1 MSDIKII
8 VISDV
13 DGCLTD
19 GGMYYDSTG
28 KVMKKFSAG
37 DHEGL
42 KWLLKNGIDVEFIT
56 ADKAGLP
63 IVQKRIQDMS
73 NAPLHFVTEKERV
86 SFIESYSERYEVII
100 FFGDGPGDAMVKRK
114 MACNWFICPA
124 QSVES
129 VKDEANYV
137 LTKRGGD
144 GAFLEL
150 AELMLDELK
159 RYDLIENIK
168 ELYE

>member
-1 MSDIKII
+1 MNELKII

-42 KWLLKNGIDVEFIT
+42 KLLKKNGIDVEFIT

-63 IVQKRIQDMS
+63 IVEKRMKDMS
-73 NAPLHFVTEKERV
+73 NSVLHVISEKERV
-86 SFIESYSERYEVII
+86 EFIRSYYGKYNQVI
-100 FFGDGPGDAMVKRK
+100 FFGDGPGDANVKK
-114 MACNWFICPA
+114 KLACNWFICPA
-124 QSVES
+124 QSLQS
-129 VKDEANYV
+129 VKNIASFILE
-137 LTKRGGD
+137 KRGGD
-144 GAFLEL
+144 GAFGEF
-150 AELMLDELK
+150 AE
-159 RYDLIENIK
+159 RVLIELYNRKYIPEIK
-168 ELYE
+168 YLYD

>member
-1 MSDIKII
+1 MRIV

-63 IVQKRIQDMS
+63 IVKRRMQDMS
-73 NAPLHFVTEKERV
+73 NAPLHFVTERERV
-86 SFIESYSERYEVII
+86 SFIESYRSQYDVII
-100 FFGDGPGDAMVKRK
+100 FFGDGPGDAIVKK
-114 MACNWFICPA
+114 KIACNWFICPA

-129 VKDEANYV
+129 VKEEATFV
-137 LTKRGGD
+137 LRKRGGD
-144 GAFLEL
+144 GAFLEF
-150 AELMLDELK
+150 AELVLTELENIG
-159 RYDLIENIK
+159 LIEQIHD
-168 ELYE
+168 LYE